1 MNQELIDIYSYL
13 RANANLLGER
23 ILAQFPALHQ
33 VDDPL
38 SPRIEGLLRR
48 PFPAQAIAIMGLAKR
63 WQKSRTAMVVAECG
77 TGKTLISLGAIHV
90 HSEGR
95 PFTALAMVPPH
106 LVEKWAR
113 EAFLTLPGVR
123 VFFIDDLRNG
133 GDENKFHG
141 VNEVRLR
148 QGRIV
153 REGLRTSLSEL
164 RLRRDSANSRKRWLS
179 LCGRPSFLIVGRER
193 AKLGYFWRHAYRVPR
208 SGPYLGC
215 VVNCDTGKPVFIN
228 ESRLTVADF
237 EKVKIAEMIDTRG
250 DKSCRPF
257 HSPLWQADPDKIRRM
272 APIEFI
278 GRYMP
283 GWFDYAV
290 CDEIHQLAGDTAQ
303 GNALGTLS
311 SCTDRIVGL
320 TGTLLGGY
328 ADDLFNT
335 LFRLEAAG
343 MKEHGYEW
351 GTTGRSA
358 FMHDFG
364 VLETITKVD
373 PEENRCSKAKTT
385 SMVRR
390 RPGASPLLFGEFL
403 MQMCAFVFLED
414 ISGELPPYEE
424 NYVSVAMDPLLMAAY
439 RELEDAI
446 RKALKEHRGNR
457 SVMSTMLNTLLL
469 YPDHPYGLGTLY
481 GKEFDEELKRNI
493 RFVIAETRDL
503 PEEQLYSKERRL
515 IEEIKRELAEGRRCQ
530 LFAVYTQ
537 KHDVTSRLERVLRN
551 EGIRTAVLRA
561 SVDTS
566 KREAWYA
573 RQITEGVQ
581 VVISHPKLVET
592 GLDLLDFPTI
602 IFYESGYSLHTLR
615 QASRRSWRIGQRRPV
630 RVKFLCYEGT
640 MQTACLRLMGKKLLV
655 ALTMEGKF
663 AGEGLQNI
671 DEDDDMLSAM
681 ARELVERNGI
691 GETADAVWKAL
702 STEHQKL
709 FPATSRAID
718 EPSEV
723 EPAALLSSSRCE
735 PPGFIEETIA
745 GGSVLI
751 FGQRPGAPSGGRR
764 RGRPSV
770 PEQASLFNFG

>member
-1 MNQELIDIYSYL
+1 MPELSTIYDYM
-13 RANANLLGER
+13 RANANLLGTR
-23 ILAQFPALHQ
+23 ILEQFPALHQ
-33 VDDPL
+33 VQDPL
-38 SPRIEGLLRR
+38 SPRIERLLRR
-48 PFPAQAIAIMGLAKR
+48 PFPAQAVAIMGLAKR
-63 WQKSRTAMVVAECG
+63 WRQARTGMVVAECG

-90 HSEGR
+90 HSEGK

-123 VFFIDDLRNG
+123 VFLIDDLRNG
-133 GDENKFHG
+133 GDGNKAHG
-141 VNEVRLR
+141 VNEVRIQ

-153 REGLRTSLSEL
+153 REGLQTSLSEL
-164 RLRRDSANSRKRWLS
+164 RLQKAFSSPRKRWLS
-179 LCGRPSFLIVGRER
+179 LCARPSLFIVGRER

-215 VVNCDTGKPVFIN
+215 VVNSDTGKPVIVD
-228 ESRLTVADF
+228 ESRLTITEF
-237 EKVKIAEMIDTRG
+237 EKVKIAETIETRG
-250 DKSCRPF
+250 EKRCRPF
-257 HSPLWQADPDKIRRM
+257 HSPLWQADADRIRRM
-272 APIEFI
+272 APIDFI

-283 GWFDYAV
+283 GFFDYTI

-303 GNALGTLS
+303 GNALGTLA

-335 LFRLEAAG
+335 LFRLEAAR

-351 GTTGRSA
+351 GTTGRSS
-358 FMHDFG
+358 FTQDYG
-364 VLETITKVD
+364 VLETITKIE
-373 PEENRCSKAKTT
+373 PAENRCSKAKTT

-390 RPGASPLLFGEFL
+390 KPGASPLLFGEFL
-403 MQMCAFVFLED
+403 MQLCAFVFLED

-424 NYVSVAMDPLLMAAY
+424 SYVSVPMDALMMSAY
-439 RELEDAI
+439 RDLEDAI

-457 SVMSTMLNTLLL
+457 SVLSTMLNTLLL
-469 YPDHPYGLGTLY
+469 YPDHPYSLGTLY
-481 GKEFDEELKRNI
+481 GTEFDPELKRNV

-503 PEEQLYSKERRL
+503 PEEQLYSKERKL
-515 IEEIKRELAEGRRCQ
+515 IEEIRKELAEGRRCQ
-530 LFAVYTQ
+530 VFAVYTQ
-537 KHDVTSRLERVLRN
+537 KHDVTARLQRILTN
-551 EGIRTAVLRA
+551 EGIRTTVLRA

-573 RQITEGVQ
+573 RQIKEGVQ

-691 GETADAVWKAL
+691 GESADSVWKAL
-702 STEHQKL
+702 SAEHQKL
-709 FPATSRAID
+709 FPAQVRSDNDVMPIETPGSLLTT
-718 EPSEV
+718 ESGPVSLV
-723 EPAALLSSSRCE
+723 EEALDSSS
-735 PPGFIEETIA
+735 A
-745 GGSVLI
+745 LI
-751 FGQRPGAPSGGRR
+751 FGQRPESLSGSRR

-770 PEQASLFNFG
+770 PEQASLFNFS

>member
-1 MNQELIDIYSYL
+1 MPELSTIYDYM
-13 RANANLLGER
+13 RANASLLGAR
-23 ILAQFPALHQ
+23 ILQEYPALHQ
-33 VDDPL
+33 FDDPV
-38 SPRIEGLLRR
+38 SPRIEGLLRK
-48 PFPAQAIAIMGLAKR
+48 PFPAQTIAIMGIAKR
-63 WQKSRTAMVVAECG
+63 WRQARTDMVIAECG

-90 HSEGR
+90 HSEGK
-95 PFTALAMVPPH
+95 PSTSLAMVPPH

-123 VFFIDDLRNG
+123 IFVIDDLRNG
-133 GDENKFHG
+133 GDENKSHG

-148 QGRIV
+148 QGRAV
-153 REGLRTSLSEL
+153 REGFRTTLSEL
-164 RLRRDSANSRKRWLS
+164 RLRKESSSSRKRWLS
-179 LCGRPSFLIVGRER
+179 LCGRPSLFIVGRER

-208 SGPYLGC
+208 SGPYMGC
-215 VVNCDTGKPVFIN
+215 VVNSDTGEPVIVD
-228 ESRLTVADF
+228 ESRLTLAEF
-237 EKVKIAEMIDTRG
+237 EKVKISETIESRG
-250 DKSCRPF
+250 DKSCRPV
-257 HSPLWQADPDKIRRM
+257 HSPLWQADADKIHRM

-283 GWFDYAV
+283 GWFDYTI

-303 GNALGTLS
+303 GNALGTLA

-335 LFRLEAAG
+335 LFRLEAG
-343 MKEHGYEW
+343 RMKEHGYEW
-351 GTTGRSA
+351 GTTGRSS
-358 FMHDFG
+358 FTQDYG
-364 VLETITKVD
+364 VLETITKVEPTD
-373 PEENRCSKAKTT
+373 NRCSKAKTT

-390 RPGASPLLFGEFL
+390 KPGASPLLFGEFL
-403 MQMCAFVFLED
+403 MQLCAFVFLED
-414 ISGELPPYEE
+414 ISAELPPYEE
-424 NYVSVAMDPLLMAAY
+424 NYLSVPMDPLMMAAY
-439 RELEDAI
+439 RELEDSI

-457 SVMSTMLNTLLL
+457 SVLSTMLNTLLL

-481 GKEFDEELKRNI
+481 GKEFDQEVKRNVS
-493 RFVIAETRDL
+493 FVIAETRDL
-503 PEEQLYSKERRL
+503 PEDQLYSKERRL
-515 IEEIKRELAEGRRCQ
+515 IEEIKKELGEGRRCQ
-530 LFAVYTQ
+530 VFAVYTQ
-537 KHDVTSRLERVLRN
+537 KHDVTARLHRILSN

-573 RQITEGVQ
+573 RQIKEGVQ

-640 MQTACLRLMGKKLLV
+640 VQTACLRLMGKKLLV

-691 GETADAVWKAL
+691 GETADAVWKSLNA
-702 STEHQKL
+702 EHQKL
-709 FPATSRAID
+709 FPATSRSDGDVSLLEAPAVLPGVQPD
-718 EPSEV
+718 
-723 EPAALLSSSRCE
+723 PAALV
-735 PPGFIEETIA
+735 EEAIA
-745 GGSVLI
+745 RDSVLI
-751 FGQRPGAPSGGRR
+751 FGQRPGSLSGRR
-764 RGRPSV
+764 SRAKPTI
-770 PEQASLFNFG
+770 PEQATLFG

>member
-1 MNQELIDIYSYL
+1 MPELFTIYDYMRSYSG
-13 RANANLLGER
+13 LLGKR
-23 ILAQFPALHQ
+23 ILQQFPALHQ
-33 VDDPL
+33 VGDPL
-38 SPRIEGLLRR
+38 SGRVDELLRK

-63 WQKSRTAMVVAECG
+63 WEQARTGMVVAECG
-77 TGKTLISLGAIHV
+77 TGKTLISLGAIHI

-95 PFTALAMVPPH
+95 PFAALAMVPPH
-106 LVEKWAR
+106 LIEKWAR

-123 VFFIDDLRNG
+123 VFLIDDLRNG
-133 GDENKFHG
+133 GDRSRSHG

-153 REGLRTSLSEL
+153 REGLRTSLSDL
-164 RLRRDSANSRKRWLS
+164 RLRKASSSPRKRWLS
-179 LCGRPSFLIVGRER
+179 LCPRPSLFIVGRER

-215 VVNCDTGKPVFIN
+215 VVNSDTGKPVIVD
-228 ESRLTVADF
+228 SGRLTAAEF
-237 EKVKIAEMIDTRG
+237 EKVKIAETIETREG
-250 DKSCRPF
+250 KSCRPF
-257 HSPLWQADPDKIRRM
+257 HSPLWQADADRIRRM

-283 GWFDYAV
+283 GWFDYAI

-335 LFRLEAAG
+335 LFRLEAG
-343 MKEHGYEW
+343 RMKEHGYEW
-351 GTTGRSA
+351 GTTGRSS
-358 FMHDFG
+358 FTQDYG
-364 VLETITKVD
+364 VLETITKVEPCD
-373 PEENRCSKAKTT
+373 NRCSKAKTT
-385 SMVRR
+385 STVRR
-390 RPGASPLLFGEFL
+390 KPGASPLLFGEFL
-403 MQMCAFVFLED
+403 MQLCAFVFLED

-424 NYVSVAMDPLLMAAY
+424 SYVSVPMDPLLIASY

-457 SVMSTMLNTLLL
+457 SVLSTMLNTLLL

-481 GKEFDEELKRNI
+481 GKEFDEELKRNVS
-493 RFVIAETRDL
+493 FVIAETRDL
-503 PEEQLYSKERRL
+503 PEDQLYSKERKL
-515 IEEIKRELAEGRRCQ
+515 IEEIRRELAEGRRCQ
-530 LFAVYTQ
+530 VFAVYTQ
-537 KHDVTSRLERVLRN
+537 KHDVTARLQRVLSK

-573 RQITEGVQ
+573 RQIKEGVE

-615 QASRRSWRIGQRRPV
+615 QASRRSWRIGQRKRV
-630 RVKFLCYEGT
+630 RVKFLCYEAT

-663 AGEGLQNI
+663 AGEGLQTI

-691 GETADAVWKAL
+691 GEPADAVWKAL
-702 STEHQKL
+702 NTEHQKL
-709 FPATSRAID
+709 FPAISLD
-718 EPSEV
+718 EPFAV
-723 EPAALLSSSRCE
+723 ERAASLPSTQCDPAGL
-735 PPGFIEETIA
+735 IEEAIA

-751 FGQRPGAPSGGRR
+751 FGQRPGSLAGSRR
-764 RGRPSV
+764 RGRPAV

>member
-1 MNQELIDIYSYL
+1 VSDLSTIYDYM
-13 RANANLLGER
+13 RAHAGLLADR
-23 ILAQFPALHQ
+23 ILQNFPALHQ
-33 VDDPL
+33 FDDPV

-48 PFPAQAIAIMGLAKR
+48 PFPAQTIAIMGLGKR
-63 WQKSRTAMVVAECG
+63 WQQARTAMVVAECG

-95 PFTALAMVPPH
+95 PYTALAMVPPH

-113 EAFLTLPGVR
+113 EAFLTLPGLR
-123 VFFIDDLRNG
+123 VFLIDDLRNG
-133 GDENKFHG
+133 GDKNKSHG

-153 REGLRTSLSEL
+153 REGFQTSLSEL
-164 RLRRDSANSRKRWLS
+164 RLRKASSSPRKRWLS
-179 LCGRPSFLIVGRER
+179 LCGRPSLFIVGRER

-215 VVNCDTGKPVFIN
+215 VVNSDTGRPVIVD
-228 ESRLTVADF
+228 SGRLTRAEF
-237 EKVKIAEMIDTRG
+237 EKVKIAETIETREG
-250 DKSCRPF
+250 KSCRPI
-257 HSPLWQADPDKIRRM
+257 HSPLWQADSDKIRRM

-283 GWFDYAV
+283 GWFDYTI

-335 LFRLEAAG
+335 LFRLEAAR

-351 GTTGRSA
+351 GTTGRSS
-358 FMHDFG
+358 FTQDYG
-364 VLETITKVD
+364 VLETITKVEPAD
-373 PEENRCSKAKTT
+373 NRCSKSKST
-385 SMVRR
+385 STVRR
-390 RPGASPLLFGEFL
+390 KPGASPLLFGEFL
-403 MQMCAFVFLED
+403 MRLCAFVFLED

-424 NYVSVAMDPLLMAAY
+424 SYLSVAMDPLMMAVY

-457 SVMSTMLNTLLL
+457 SVLSTMLNTLLL

-481 GKEFDEELKRNI
+481 GKEFDQELKRNV
-493 RFVIAETRDL
+493 RFVIAETCDL
-503 PEEQLYSKERRL
+503 PEEQLYSKERKL

-530 LFAVYTQ
+530 VFAVYTQ
-537 KHDVTSRLERVLRN
+537 KHDVTARLQRILTD
-551 EGIRTAVLRA
+551 EGIQTAVLRA

-573 RQITEGVQ
+573 RQIKEGVQ

-602 IFYESGYSLHTLR
+602 LFYESGYSLHTLR

-691 GETADAVWKAL
+691 GESADAVWKAL
-702 STEHQKL
+702 NAEHQKL
-709 FPATSRAID
+709 FPTAS
-718 EPSEV
+718 
-723 EPAALLSSSRCE
+723 EPADEVAAPASSGNVLQSDSDARVLVQE
-735 PPGFIEETIA
+735 LIDSS
-745 GGSVLI
+745 SVLI
-751 FGQRPGAPSGGRR
+751 FGQRPGSGRR
-764 RGRPSV
+764 TRSKPSV
-770 PEQASLFNFG
+770 PEQASLFG